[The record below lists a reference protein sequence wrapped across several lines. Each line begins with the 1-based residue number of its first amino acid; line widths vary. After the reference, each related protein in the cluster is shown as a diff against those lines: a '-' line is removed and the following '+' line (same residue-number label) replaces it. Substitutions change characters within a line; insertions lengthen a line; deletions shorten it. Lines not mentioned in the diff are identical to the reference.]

1 MSARV
6 FITQENRL
14 RDYSDAEQYG
24 EIQFLTSKE
33 FSPHK
38 NSKQNIDIINEIKD
52 GLKDWTPDDY
62 ILICGHPIT
71 ASLVLH
77 HVIGKYLDL
86 KQYPTRY
93 DDDPAMDLNVL
104 IWKGQEG
111 KYKKYAVPYRTV

>member
-6 FITQENRL
+6 FITQENPT

-62 ILICGHPIT
+62 LLICGHPIT
-71 ASLVLH
+71 ASIVLH
-77 HVIGKYLDL
+77 HVIEKYLD
-86 KQYPTRY
+86 YTISCA
-93 DDDPAMDLNVL
+93 DDQVKDLNVL
-104 IWKGQEG
+104 IWKGLEG
-111 KYKKYAVPYRTV
+111 KYRKHILPADLK

>member
-33 FSPHK
+33 FSPHR

-52 GLKDWTPDDY
+52 GLKDWTPEDY

-71 ASLVLH
+71 ASIVLH
-77 HVIGKYLDL
+77 HVIEKYLD
-86 KQYPTRY
+86 YPIRF
-93 DDDPAMDLNVL
+93 DDDPQNGEINVL
-104 IWKGQEG
+104 VWKGKEG
-111 KYKKYAVPYRTV
+111 KYRKYTLPEILK